1 MIRISNSIHKLYQAI
16 GYFSRRVMNKPN
28 IVCMIDVN
36 KQLDLVAG
44 WVVIPAID
52 EVKARSLTAFE
63 RYKGQQGDLK

>member
-16 GYFSRRVMNKPN
+16 GYFSRRVMNKQR
-28 IVCMIDVN
+28 IVYMIDDN

-44 WVVIPAID
+44 LVVIPAID

-63 RYKGQQGDLK
+63 CSKG